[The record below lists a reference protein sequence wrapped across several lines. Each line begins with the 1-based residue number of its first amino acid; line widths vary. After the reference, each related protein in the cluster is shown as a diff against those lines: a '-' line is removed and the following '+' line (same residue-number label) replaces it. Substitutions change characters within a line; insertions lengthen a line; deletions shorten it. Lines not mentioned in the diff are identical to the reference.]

1 MRNTCTL
8 FHAQMNSLLGSLVL
22 STNGTHLTAVCFADQ
37 HDRPALDGLPALA
50 PDADSP
56 TAGLK
61 DGQPLKRIKFSQQ
74 GCLPQLAKQASRS
87 SAQQSSDNTLT
98 YLQTDTPASAA
109 AVLQNTCDQLA
120 QYFDGQR
127 QEFALPLQP
136 VGTPFQQK
144 VWQALLAIPYAQLR
158 SYGQIASESGLSV
171 QHGRPVGTAVGRNPI
186 SIVIPCHRVLSAS
199 GALTG
204 YTGGLHRK
212 LALLE
217 LEGLTFE

>member
-1 MRNTCTL
+1 MRNTSTL
-8 FHAQMNSLLGSLVL
+8 FHAQMNTLLGSLLL

-37 HDRPALDGLPALA
+37 HDRPALGGLPEFAS
-50 PDADSP
+50 DAGSP

-61 DGQPLKRIKFSQQ
+61 DGQPLKHIKFSQQ
-74 GCLPQLAKQASRS
+74 GCLPQLGRQTSQTPVK
-87 SAQQSSDNTLT
+87 QSSDSTLT
-98 YLQTDTPASAA
+98 YLQSDTPAGAA
-109 AVLQNTCDQLA
+109 AVLKNTCDQLA

-158 SYGQIASESGLSV
+158 SYGQIASEAGLSMR
-171 QHGRPVGTAVGRNPI
+171 HGRPVGTAVGRNPI